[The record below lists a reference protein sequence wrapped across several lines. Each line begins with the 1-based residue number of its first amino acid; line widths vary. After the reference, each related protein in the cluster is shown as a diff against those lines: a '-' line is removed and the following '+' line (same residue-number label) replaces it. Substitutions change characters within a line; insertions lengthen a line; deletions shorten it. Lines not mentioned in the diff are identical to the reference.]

1 LRETLHTPIISISN
15 VMLCDLNALRTAW
28 NCDGER
34 RGVNTPASPEE
45 GWLQTHL
52 GVLGV
57 IQRCSGTLKEVFR
70 PNRWRWLAGRMGAGR
85 FCKLLCSRNELLALL
100 DERRR
105 LREVTC
111 LRL

>member
-1 LRETLHTPIISISN
+1 MASARESTHGPL
-15 VMLCDLNALRTAW
+15 AQ
-28 NCDGER
+28 
-34 RGVNTPASPEE
+34 RGW
-45 GWLQTHL
+45 WLQTHL

-100 DERRR
+100 DKRSR
-105 LREVTC
+105 L
-111 LRL
+111 